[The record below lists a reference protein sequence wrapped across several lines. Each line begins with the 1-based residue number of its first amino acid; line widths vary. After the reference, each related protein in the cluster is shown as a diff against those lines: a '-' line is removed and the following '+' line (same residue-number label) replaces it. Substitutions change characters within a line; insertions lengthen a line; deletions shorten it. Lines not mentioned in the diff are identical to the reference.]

1 MSTVKALPIPAAN
14 VSDGELDTDTESD
27 DEIISEAEEEILEE
41 SSAESENESGIV
53 ELFKLKSTND
63 LLQNTFGTIV
73 IPETMVAV
81 DEMMVAFKGRHKL
94 KCFMSQ
100 KQTKWGYKLWSL
112 AGVSGYVYNF
122 AMVGEN
128 GAKVPPPGEPVV
140 NGVGESGY
148 VVLRLADN
156 LTNKKP
162 KKFFDNYFA
171 SPELHVCLKEKI
183 IILFLHSE

>member
-1 MSTVKALPIPAAN
+1 MSKFIAN
-14 VSDGELDTDTESD
+14 AN
-27 DEIISEAEEEILEE
+27 ISCNQFEEIL
-41 SSAESENESGIV
+41 SILHFKDNNLQKPSGDPNYKP
-53 ELFKLKSTND
+53 LFKLKSTND
-63 LLQNTFGTIV
+63 LLQNTYGTIV